1 LPAARGFF
9 RGGSAKPVANKE
21 DAMALSSFR
30 RLAKAPRL
38 SNVSSQA
45 RGCWRRVARLV
56 VALAIIGPTTA
67 PPEARPLRGSTKWAI
82 LLCTYMGAPPIPASR
97 DVTYFR
103 QMLLDSGTGG
113 LADYW
118 SAISENGLNLNGSV
132 VKGWY
137 TVPMTVAQAQA
148 KSGGPNPRRGEL
160 VTDCISAARTSAV
173 DAYSVPAGMNVAV
186 IHFPDVD
193 FYGGGG
199 RAFVTINVDV
209 GGLGHEMGHGLGYNH
224 SFSDDPTY
232 RNVDWAAIGEYDDPW
247 DVMSYAN
254 VFAAPTARFGNR
266 GPGVNAYHMDRMGWL
281 PGDRIKTFGADD
293 VRSQTLTLS
302 ALPNASAPGFRL
314 IRVPIDPGDP
324 FHYLTIEYRRKQG
337 MDAGIPNDI
346 VLFHEI
352 KPIASGDYRSFLMRE
367 RTPARA
373 PLQTVSLPGLT
384 ITVLPRP
391 AGFSADQ
398 ALVAITS
405 DIADRCI
412 VGFVWREAFPGD
424 TVCVTPEV
432 RTATRN
438 DNAQAAARR
447 QPGGGPFGPD
457 TCRSGFVWRE
467 ANASD
472 HVCVPVS
479 VRTRTASENA
489 SANARRNPARSVFG
503 PNTCAS
509 GFVWREADTRDF
521 VCVTPAIRTQ
531 TRTDNGLAVAR
542 RQPGGGAFGPNTCR
556 AGFVWREA
564 FPGDLVCVPPATRT
578 QARNDNDAASGRLM
592 RPGS

>member
-1 LPAARGFF
+1 MRF
-9 RGGSAKPVANKE
+9 RTFHR
-21 DAMALSSFR
+21 M
-30 RLAKAPRL
+30 AKAPGFFTII
-38 SNVSSQA
+38 SQL
-45 RGCWRRVARLV
+45 RGWCPLIAS
-56 VALAIIGPTTA
+56 LAIASTIIVSA
-67 PPEARPLRGSTKWAI
+67 AISPEARPLRGSAKWAI
-82 LLCTYMGAPPIPASR
+82 LLCTYMGAPPIPTGR
-97 DVTYFR
+97 DVNYFR
-103 QMLLDSGTGG
+103 QMVIDSGTGG

-118 SAISENGLNLNGSV
+118 GAISQNGLNVNGSV

-137 TVPMTVAQAQA
+137 TVPMTAAQAQA

-160 VTDCISAARTSAV
+160 VTDCINAARTAPV
-173 DAYSVPAGMNVAV
+173 DPFTVPAGMSVAV

-254 VFAAPTARFGNR
+254 VFAAPTPQFGNR

-281 PGDRIKTFGADD
+281 ARDRIKTFGADD
-293 VRSQTLTLS
+293 IRTQTVTLA
-302 ALPNASAPGFRL
+302 ALPSASAAGFYL
-314 IRVPIDPGDP
+314 VRVPVDPGDP

-337 MDAGIPNDI
+337 MDAGIPSDT
-346 VLFHEI
+346 VLIHEI
-352 KPIASGDYRSFLMRE
+352 NPISSGDYRSFLMRE
-367 RTPARA
+367 RTPARS
-373 PLQTVSLPGLT
+373 PVQSVSLPGVS

-391 AGFSADQ
+391 PGFSPDQ
-398 ALVAITS
+398 ALVSITS

-424 TVCVTPEV
+424 TVCETAAV
-432 RTATRN
+432 RTATGN

-472 HVCVPVS
+472 HVCVTTS
-479 VRTRTASENA
+479 VRTQTASENA
-489 SANARRNPARSVFG
+489 SANARRNPARNVFG

-509 GFVWREADTRDF
+509 GFVWREADIRDF
-521 VCVTPAIRTQ
+521 VCVTPAVRTQ
-531 TRTDNGLAVAR
+531 TRTDNGLATAR

-556 AGFVWREA
+556 PGFVWREA
-564 FPGDLVCVPPATRT
+564 FPGDVVCVTGATRT
-578 QARNDNDAASGRLM
+578 QARNDNDAASSRLM
-592 RPGS
+592 RPGA